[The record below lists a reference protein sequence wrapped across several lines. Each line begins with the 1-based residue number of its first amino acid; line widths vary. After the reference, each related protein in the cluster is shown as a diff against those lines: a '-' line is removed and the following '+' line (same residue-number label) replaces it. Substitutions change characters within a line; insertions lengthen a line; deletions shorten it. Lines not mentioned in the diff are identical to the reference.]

1 MNKLNVQESEDKHT
15 RSIALKAPKHKGK
28 QDYSDD
34 SDEENLSLLSR
45 KFSKFL
51 KRNRNKDNNKE
62 RYGNKKS
69 NDFNSNNYTCF
80 GCGEQGHIK
89 ANCPNKSKEK
99 KPSFKEKKGKTK
111 RAYKAWDEN
120 EISPSSSS
128 SSEDEKANICL
139 VAENDDESGSSS
151 EVSSC
156 ASLNEQN
163 YSELLEAF
171 QETHDEA
178 NRFVLSNNRLKDL
191 YSWLEK
197 RVKSLEEDM
206 EKAKSDFEKLETH
219 LKNSS
224 CKCDTLICE
233 NCENLEK
240 KVHYLVD
247 C

>member
-1 MNKLNVQESEDKHT
+1 MWNNLEKHHKNPRSALMEKEESSAESLSSESK
-15 RSIALKAPKHKGK
+15 KKGHVK
-28 QDYSDD
+28 TKCP
-34 SDEENLSLLSR
+34 NR
-45 KFSKFL
+45 R
-51 KRNRNKDNNKE
+51 KRNF
-62 RYGNKKS
+62 KK
-69 NDFNSNNYTCF
+69 
-80 GCGEQGHIK
+80 H
-89 ANCPNKSKEK
+89 
-99 KPSFKEKKGKTK
+99 EKKGKSR
-111 RAYKAWDEN
+111 RAYNDK
-120 EISPSSSS
+120 SSSS
-128 SSEDEKANICL
+128 SKEEKANLCL
-139 VAENDDESGSSS
+139 VAENDDESCNSS
-151 EVSSC
+151 EVSYC

-178 NRFVLSNNRLKDL
+178 NRLVLSNNRLKDL
-191 YSWLEK
+191 NSWLEK